1 MNYFDEDIVKIVQIT
16 SVLAGTILFIL
27 IFITGGYFPAPPY
40 WIPLSRRLNTGFAL
54 CFLLM
59 MLVPAYLEWEN
70 DRYVSS
76 VEKNLPRLL
85 RDITDEIQSGVPL
98 MFALEDTSRN
108 DYGPISEPL
117 LMTMNRINVTSDL
130 EGSFSWL
137 GEKLVIP
144 QGKRLSL
151 ILTEA
156 YNTGGNLKDILE
168 SSHEIFSILS
178 DFKEERESLSTPYL
192 YVIYLGLFVFLTIS
206 WVLLTRFLAPISE
219 LVGNT
224 NIQSADLVSGFF
236 NLNYYWAV
244 LFWASVIESIVGGL
258 IGGKIKHGK
267 ISRGFI
273 YASVLLAITILFFN
287 SRLFR

>member
-1 MNYFDEDIVKIVQIT
+1 MNYYDEDIVKIIQIT

-27 IFITGGYFPAPPY
+27 IFITGGYFPTSPY

-70 DRYVSS
+70 NRYVSA

-85 RDITDEIQSGVPL
+85 RDITDEIQSGVHL
-98 MFALEDTSRN
+98 MFALEDASRN
-108 DYGPISEPL
+108 DYGPISEPI
-117 LMTMNRINVTSDL
+117 LMTMNRINVTSDIK
-130 EGSFSWL
+130 GSFSWL

-156 YNTGGNLKDILE
+156 YNTGGNLRDILE

-206 WVLLTRFLAPISE
+206 WVLLTRFLDPISE
-219 LVGNT
+219 LVDNT

-236 NLNYYWAV
+236 NFNYYWAV

-258 IGGKIKHGK
+258 MGGKIKHGRL
-267 ISRGFI
+267 SRGFI